1 MYWDEGNRLMVLS
14 DIGKTSRFT
23 YNAAGERVA
32 KSHGDLEG
40 VYVNGAPQGITFW
53 LSPTSVQAKCK
64 TNELALHSACTE
76 VPRDGGY
83 TFYPAPIIIVVKNRF
98 TKHYL
103 LMLATLGVAYA
114 IGVNGRAF
122 VALNHFCLL
131 QNINNKYKNT

>member
-1 MYWDEGNRLMVLS
+1 MYWDEDNRLVMPS
-14 DIGKTSRFT
+14 DNDKTSWYI

-40 VYVNGAPQGITFW
+40 VYFNGAPQGITFW
-53 LSPTSVQAKCK
+53 LSSTSGCASAKQTSLLC
-64 TNELALHSACTE
+64 TRLAPKFHETE
-76 VPRDGGY
+76 DY
-83 TFYPAPIIIVVKNRF
+83 TFYPTPIITVTKNRF

-103 LMLATLGVAYA
+103 LMLAMLGVAYA
-114 IGVNGRAF
+114 IAVNGRAF